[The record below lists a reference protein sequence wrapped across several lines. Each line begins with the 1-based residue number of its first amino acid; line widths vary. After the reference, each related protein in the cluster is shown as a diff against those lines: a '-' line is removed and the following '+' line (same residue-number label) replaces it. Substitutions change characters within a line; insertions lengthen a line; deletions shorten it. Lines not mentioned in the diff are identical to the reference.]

1 MRATLLSMAM
11 GVASACVAPGVLRQS
26 VRPTGSLGPYYP
38 PAPSGLPLYPATAWT
53 EPPTPDL
60 TVRGGRRAAGP
71 LLPVRVLVVDPHHA
85 PVKGATVEL
94 WNVDRA
100 ARYICE
106 AEAPAGDPG
115 FSGFGRAV
123 TDDAG
128 RADFLTVWPVG
139 YSRYVFLRRPPHVH
153 LRVQAEGRDD
163 AYEVEVPA
171 ATPDA
176 AADVHL
182 ELELL
187 P

>member
-1 MRATLLSMAM
+1 MRTTVLTMAM
-11 GVASACVAPGVLRQS
+11 GFASACATPGVLRQA

-38 PAPSGLPLYPATAWT
+38 PSPSGLPLYPATPWT
-53 EPPTPDL
+53 EPPSTDL
-60 TVRGGRRAAGP
+60 TARGGTRAAGP
-71 LLPVRVLVVDPHHA
+71 LLPVRVLVVDRNHA
-85 PVKGATVEL
+85 PVKSATVEL
-94 WNVDRA
+94 WNVDRN

-106 AEAPAGDPG
+106 AGVPAGDPG
-115 FSGFGRAV
+115 FSGFGRAL

-128 RADFLTVWPVG
+128 MAEFLTVWPVG

-171 ATPDA
+171 ATPDGA
-176 AADVHL
+176 PDVHL